1 MKNLIPLSLCALA
14 LWIAVPLAA
23 HHSMAGFDRKNNM
36 TLTGTVKTFSWQNPH
51 CYIELDV
58 TGKDGKMVTWNVE
71 MTAPGYL
78 ARVGWKKTSVKIGD
92 TVKVV
97 GNPLLNGDPGM
108 LFVSIT
114 GSDGKILT
122 QRGIS
127 DEAK

>member
-1 MKNLIPLSLCALA
+1 MKNLITLTICGLA
-14 LWIAVPLAA
+14 LWMAAPAAA

-36 TLTGTVKTFSWQNPH
+36 TLVGVVKNFSWQNPH

-58 TGKDGKMVTWNVE
+58 TGKDGKVVTWNIE

-97 GNPLLNGDPGM
+97 GNPLLNGDPGA

-114 GSDGKILT
+114 GSDGKTLT

-127 DEAK
+127 EEAK